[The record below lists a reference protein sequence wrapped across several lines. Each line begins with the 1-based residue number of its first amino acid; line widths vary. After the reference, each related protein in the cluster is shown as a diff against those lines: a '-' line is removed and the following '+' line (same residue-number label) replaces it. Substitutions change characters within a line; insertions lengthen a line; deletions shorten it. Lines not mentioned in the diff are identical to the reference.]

1 MATEPTTTPRSDED
15 PADTVSVAPIV
26 GPDDPRRFTDS
37 GIEIGELY
45 TEEDLPGE
53 LDLGEPG
60 SFPYTRGVH
69 REMYR
74 KQTWTMRQY
83 AGYASAKESNERYRY
98 LISKGSTGLS
108 MAFDLPTQLGL
119 DSDNPRCLGEVGR
132 TGVAIDTIDDMRTAF
147 DGIPLDEVST
157 SMTINAPAACL
168 LLLYEL
174 VGEEQGV
181 PSEKL
186 RGTTQNDVLKEYI
199 ARGNY
204 IYPPEPTMRLT
215 TDLFQYCNERVPK
228 WNTISISGYHF
239 REKGCSAVQEVA
251 FTLSSGIAYVQAAID
266 KGLDVDD
273 FAPRLAFFFNGHNNV
288 FQEVAKFRAAR
299 RMWAHIM
306 TERFGAKSP
315 KSTMLRFHTQT
326 GGVTLTA
333 QQPENNIVRVALQGF
348 AAVCGGTQSLHTN
361 GFDEA
366 LALPTERAA
375 KIALRTQQILANES
389 GAADTVDPFA
399 GSYFVEALTD
409 EIEDRANKLIAKV
422 DSLGGSVNAIQFIT
436 GEIDESAWGYQERY
450 RIKQDI
456 VVGVNA
462 YEEDEIEVP
471 ELLRVDPESERE
483 QVDRLTRFKAER
495 DQDLADKRLEE
506 LRETARGSENL
517 LPSIRQALKDR
528 CSLGEVCGAMQ
539 DVFGKYAPTF

>member
-1 MATEPTTTPRSDED
+1 MTNERSDTRHDEHL
-15 PADTVSVAPIV
+15 TVAPIM

-37 GIEIGELY
+37 GIEILPLY
-45 TEEDLPGE
+45 SEEDLPDD
-53 LDLGEPG
+53 LDLGKPG
-60 SFPYTRGVH
+60 EFPYTRGVH

-98 LISKGSTGLS
+98 LLSKGSTGLS

-147 DGIPLDEVST
+147 EGIPLDQVST

-168 LLLYEL
+168 LLLYDL

-181 PSEKL
+181 PSELL

-204 IYPPEPTMRLT
+204 IYPPQPTMRLT
-215 TDLFQYCNERVPK
+215 TDLFQYCQEHVPK

-251 FTLSSGIAYVQAAID
+251 FTLSSGIAYVTAAIE

-306 TERFGAKSP
+306 SERFDAKSP

-375 KIALRTQQILANES
+375 KTALRTQQILAYES

-399 GSYFVEALTD
+399 GSYFVESLTD
-409 EIEDRANKLIAKV
+409 EIEARANELIAKV
-422 DSLGGSVNAIQFIT
+422 DALGGSVNAIQFIT

-450 RIKQDI
+450 RIGQDI
-456 VVGVNA
+456 VVGVNKFE
-462 YEEDEIEVP
+462 EEDIEVP
-471 ELLRVDPESERE
+471 DLLRVDPQSERE
-483 QVDRLTRFKAER
+483 QVGRLKAFKQNR
-495 DQDLADKRLEE
+495 DQELARRRLEE

-517 LPSIRQALKDR
+517 LPAIRQALKDR